1 MRARTAR
8 WSAGIG
14 ALRRCRLQSWP
25 LVSLTLSF
33 VIACGTRERWTP
45 QSGFT
50 EEGINRVRARVSRG
64 CAQACQWEVRQTSR
78 DGRSETLQQLTL
90 TVIQIAQLGGE
101 RTLDFFGSNLLE
113 GAAQVCKSAPDRSEE
128 RRVGKECRSRWSPC
142 H

>member
-1 MRARTAR
+1 MLPGPARDEERRAAHRAKRAHRGIDTAR
-8 WSAGIG
+8 DDTARALVQLGGARESARCG
-14 ALRRCRLQSWP
+14 AVVCRVGHWE
-25 LVSLTLSF
+25 SLTLSF
-33 VIACGTRERWTP
+33 VIARGTRERWTP

-101 RTLDFFGSNLLE
+101 RTLDFFGSN
-113 GAAQVCKSAPDRSEE
+113 
-128 RRVGKECRSRWSPC
+128 
-142 H
+142 